1 MLQKQT
7 SQQELFSGDT
17 EANVVARLDRVPTTK
32 FHVKLAAYL
41 GVGTFFDGFDALSL
55 AVVLPLVVGAFGI
68 SFAEAGLIISAGYL
82 GQFIGAIFIGFLSD
96 RLGRRP
102 AFVICLAVFG
112 LLSLGCAFAWSA
124 QSLLIFRLLQGLGLG
139 AEVPVAA
146 TLMNE
151 YLGRRNRG
159 RIGVIYQSTFTWGFF
174 IAPLVGLILVQSIGP
189 QIAWRVLLG
198 LGALPLLVAVLA
210 WFALPESARWLAGK
224 GRTAEAT
231 KYVLQIEH
239 QAIDR
244 GAILPALDTAKTV
257 VSTASDFRISEFF
270 RGTYGKRSIMLGIVW
285 FSSFFVVY
293 GFTVWLPSMYVSI
306 GGLAQSGSL
315 VLTLISGAVGLVT
328 VYLVA
333 WMIERLGRK
342 RLLLAGLGI
351 GVIGGFVGVIMVGFL
366 GQTSWPYLFAAG
378 LLITFG
384 MTIPSSILY
393 LYTGE
398 LYPTRMRGFATS
410 TASSLN
416 RVASIISPFIIGSLL
431 TAAGGAAAIF
441 AVLAGGALVAFL
453 AVAIAGIETKG
464 KRLEEIST

>member
-7 SQQELFSGDT
+7 SNQGNVPAPA
-17 EANVVARLDRVPTTK
+17 EAEIVARLDRVPTTK
-32 FHVKLAAYL
+32 FHVKLASYL

-55 AVVLPLVVGAFGI
+55 AVVLPLVVSAFGI

-82 GQFIGAIFIGFLSD
+82 GQFIGAIAIGFLSD

-112 LLSLGCAFAWSA
+112 LLSLGCALAWSA

-151 YLGRRNRG
+151 YLGRRSRG
-159 RIGVIYQSTFTWGFF
+159 RIGVLYQSTFTWGFF
-174 IAPLVGLILVQSIGP
+174 IAPLVGLILVQAVGP
-189 QIAWRVLLG
+189 QLAWRILLG
-198 LGALPLLVAVLA
+198 LGALPFLVAIWA
-210 WFALPESARWLAGK
+210 WFALPESARWLASK

-231 KYVLQIEH
+231 DYVSQIEQ
-239 QAIDR
+239 QAIAR
-244 GAILPALDTAKTV
+244 GHILAEPDTAH
-257 VSTASDFRISEFF
+257 TAIPASSDFRISEFF

-293 GFTVWLPSMYVSI
+293 GFTVWLPSMYVTI
-306 GGLAQSGSL
+306 GGLAPSGSL
-315 VLTLISGAVGLVT
+315 VLTLISGAVGLTT

-342 RLLLAGLGI
+342 RLLLTGLGI
-351 GVIGGFVGVIMVGFL
+351 GVIGGLTGVVMVGLL
-366 GQTSWPYLFAAG
+366 GQTTWPYLFASG

-441 AVLAGGALVAFL
+441 GVLSGGALIAFL

-464 KRLEEIST
+464 KRLEDISA

>member
-1 MLQKQT
+1 MLQKQSSEQGHT
-7 SQQELFSGDT
+7 PPRA
-17 EANVVARLDRVPTTK
+17 EAEIVARLDRVPTTK
-32 FHVKLAAYL
+32 FHLKLASYL

-55 AVVLPLVVGAFGI
+55 AVVLPLVVQAFGI

-82 GQFIGAIFIGFLSD
+82 GQFIGAIAIGFLSD

-112 LLSLGCAFAWSA
+112 LLSLGCALAWSA
-124 QSLLIFRLLQGLGLG
+124 QSLLVFRLLQGLGLG

-151 YLGRRNRG
+151 YLGRRSRG

-174 IAPLVGLILVQSIGP
+174 IAPLVALILVQSFGP
-189 QIAWRVLLG
+189 QLAWRILLG
-198 LGALPLLVAVLA
+198 LGALPFLVAVWA
-210 WFALPESARWLAGK
+210 WFALPESARWLASK
-224 GRTAEAT
+224 GRTDEAT
-231 KYVLQIEH
+231 KYVSQIEQ
-239 QAIDR
+239 QAIAR
-244 GAILPALDTAKTV
+244 GNILPEPDVANTA
-257 VSTASDFRISEFF
+257 VSASADFRIREFF
-270 RGTYGKRSIMLGIVW
+270 SGTYGKRSVMLGVVW

-315 VLTLISGAVGLVT
+315 VLTLISGGVGLVT

-351 GVIGGFVGVIMVGFL
+351 GVIGGLIGVIMVGFL
-366 GQTSWPYLFAAG
+366 GQTSWPFLFAAG

-431 TAAGGAAAIF
+431 TVAGGAAAIF
-441 AVLAGGALVAFL
+441 GVLAGGALVAFL
-453 AVAIAGIETKG
+453 AVAIGGIETKG
-464 KRLEEIST
+464 KRLEEISA

>member
-1 MLQKQT
+1 MLQKQSSEQGHT
-7 SQQELFSGDT
+7 PPRA
-17 EANVVARLDRVPTTK
+17 EAEIVARLDRVPTTK
-32 FHVKLAAYL
+32 FHLKLASYL

-55 AVVLPLVVGAFGI
+55 AVVLPLVVQAFGI

-82 GQFIGAIFIGFLSD
+82 GQFIGAIAIGFLSD

-112 LLSLGCAFAWSA
+112 LLSLGCALAWSA
-124 QSLLIFRLLQGLGLG
+124 QSLLVFRLLQGLGLG

-151 YLGRRNRG
+151 YLGRRSRG

-174 IAPLVGLILVQSIGP
+174 IAPLVALILVQSFGP
-189 QIAWRVLLG
+189 QLAWRILLG
-198 LGALPLLVAVLA
+198 LGALPFLVAVWA
-210 WFALPESARWLAGK
+210 WFALPESARWLASK
-224 GRTAEAT
+224 GRTDEAT
-231 KYVLQIEH
+231 KYVSHIEQ
-239 QAIDR
+239 QAIAR
-244 GAILPALDTAKTV
+244 GDILPEPDVANTA
-257 VSTASDFRISEFF
+257 VSASADFRIREFF
-270 RGTYGKRSIMLGIVW
+270 SGTYGKRSVMLGVVW

-315 VLTLISGAVGLVT
+315 VLTLISGGVGLVT

-351 GVIGGFVGVIMVGFL
+351 GVIGGLIGVIMVGFL
-366 GQTSWPYLFAAG
+366 GQTSWPFLFAAG

-431 TAAGGAAAIF
+431 TVAGGAAAIF
-441 AVLAGGALVAFL
+441 GVLAGGALVAFL
-453 AVAIAGIETKG
+453 AVAIGGIETKG
-464 KRLEEIST
+464 KRLEEISA

>member
-1 MLQKQT
+1 MLRNQT
-7 SQQELFSGDT
+7 SEHGPSSAHA
-17 EANVVARLDRVPTTK
+17 ESEVVARLDRVPTTK
-32 FHVKLAAYL
+32 FHVKLASYL

-55 AVVLPLVVGAFGI
+55 AVVLPLVVSAFGI

-82 GQFIGAIFIGFLSD
+82 GQFIGAIAIGFLSD

-112 LLSLGCAFAWSA
+112 LLSLGCALAWSA
-124 QSLLIFRLLQGLGLG
+124 QGLLIFRLLQGLGLG

-151 YLGRRNRG
+151 YLGRRSRG

-174 IAPLVGLILVQSIGP
+174 IAPLVALILVQSFGP
-189 QIAWRVLLG
+189 QLGWRILLG
-198 LGALPLLVAVLA
+198 LGALPFLVAFWA
-210 WFALPESARWLAGK
+210 WFALPESARWLASK
-224 GRTAEAT
+224 GRTAEAM
-231 KYVLQIEH
+231 KYVSQIE
-239 QAIDR
+239 QEAIAR
-244 GAILPALDTAKTV
+244 GDVLPEPETANTA
-257 VSTASDFRISEFF
+257 VSVSSDFHLGEFF
-270 RGTYGKRSIMLGIVW
+270 RGTYGKRSVMLGIVW
-285 FSSFFVVY
+285 FSAFFVIY

-315 VLTLISGAVGLVT
+315 VLTIITGAVGLVT
-328 VYLVA
+328 VYMVA
-333 WMIERLGRK
+333 WLIERVGRK
-342 RLLLAGLGI
+342 PLLLTGLGI
-351 GVIGGFVGVIMVGFL
+351 GVIGGVSGVVTVGFL
-366 GQTSWPYLFAAG
+366 GQTTWPFLFASG
-378 LLITFG
+378 LVITFG
-384 MTIPSSILY
+384 MTIPSAILY

-431 TAAGGAAAIF
+431 TVAGGAAAIF

-453 AVAIAGIETKG
+453 AVAIGGIETKG
-464 KRLEEIST
+464 KRLEEISA